1 MKIRII
7 TVEKLEGD
15 IEGKEKTRRY
25 QRDGQTILVPV
36 GIQTKLTPE
45 FFWVADL
52 AKSIGDIKD
61 FIEIEE

>member
-36 GIQTKLTPE
+36 GIQTKLSTE
-45 FFWVADL
+45 FFWITKL

-61 FIEIEE
+61 LIEIEE